1 MTITAFDHVAL
12 PMERVDEMLAFY
24 TGLGF
29 TVDHEHAPILYA
41 VALGDM
47 KLNLHGP
54 KLWRSERFELR
65 GPTAQPGCG
74 DICFVWGGTE
84 DDLVARLDALDA
96 VVIEGP
102 VDRVGGRSA
111 GTATG
116 TSRYVRD
123 PDGNLLEFIV
133 Y

>member
-12 PMERVDEMLAFY
+12 PMERIDEMLAFY

-29 TVDHEHAPILYA
+29 TVDDAHAPILYA
-41 VALGDM
+41 VVLGDM
-47 KLNLHGP
+47 KLNLHCP

-74 DICFVWGGTE
+74 DICFVWAGTH
-84 DDLVARLDALDA
+84 DDLVERLAALDA
-96 VVIEGP
+96 TVIEGP